1 MNRVKPAHKSF
12 LSLILVLSLILCT
25 LSGCG
30 NKSEHLEVTNEENNG
45 DNIVGWGDTTDN
57 NTTTWDKGMM
67 ASWSDID
74 EYSEWVYTTILFE
87 DISDGML
94 LIESKVFDF
103 QSKG

>member
-1 MNRVKPAHKSF
+1 MYRVKPAHKSF

-30 NKSEHLEVTNEENNG
+30 NKSEHLEVTYEDNNNG
-45 DNIVGWGDTTDN
+45 NIVEWEDATDN
-57 NTTTWDKGMM
+57 NTTTWDNVMI

-74 EYSEWVYTTILFE
+74 EYSEWVYSTILFE
-87 DISDGML
+87 DISDGMP
-94 LIESKVFDF
+94 LIERKVFDF